1 MAIRVKVKGLKSLE
15 RRLKKNAS
23 LNDVKSVVSKHGSQ
37 MQQKMVQNADFH
49 GHYEWKK
56 GKGKKFVKPTG
67 ATRRSIHGEKIQ
79 GGFGYEAGPTT
90 HYSPY
95 LEFGTRFMEAQP
107 FVKPSFD
114 EQKGKFKKDLK
125 KLTK

>member
-1 MAIRVKVKGLKSLE
+1 MAISVKVKGLDKLE
-15 RRLKKNAS
+15 KRLKKNAS
-23 LNDVKSVVSKHGSQ
+23 LNDVKTVVSKHGTQ
-37 MQQKMVQNADFH
+37 MQQKMVQNADFR
-49 GHYEWKK
+49 GHYE
-56 GKGKKFVKPTG
+56 GKKFVKPTG

-95 LEFGTRFMEAQP
+95 LEFGTRFMESQP
-107 FVKPSFD
+107 FVKPAF
-114 EQKGKFKKDLK
+114 EAQKKDFKRDLK

>member
-1 MAIRVKVKGLKSLE
+1 MPISVKIKGLDKLE

-23 LNDVKSVVSKHGSQ
+23 LNEVKTVVKKHGAQ
-37 MQQKMVQNADFH
+37 MQDQMVVNAEF
-49 GHYEWKK
+49 KK
-56 GKGKKFVKPTG
+56 GYQTG
-67 ATRRSIHGEKIQ
+67 ATKRSIHGEKVQ

-107 FVKPSFD
+107 FVKPAFED
-114 EQKGKFKKDLK
+114 QKRKFKKDLN
-125 KLTK
+125 KLMK

>member
-1 MAIRVKVKGLKSLE
+1 MAISVKIKGLDKLE
-15 RRLKKNAS
+15 KRLKKNAS
-23 LNDVKSVVSKHGSQ
+23 LNDVKTVVSKHGTQ
-37 MQQKMVQNADFH
+37 MQQKMVQKADFH
-49 GHYEWKK
+49 GHYE
-56 GKGKKFVKPTG
+56 GKKFVKPTG

-79 GGFGYEAGPTT
+79 GGFGCEAGPTT

>member
-1 MAIRVKVKGLKSLE
+1 MAISVKIKGLDKLE
-15 RRLKKNAS
+15 KRLKKNVS
-23 LNDVKSVVSKHGSQ
+23 LNDVKTVVSKNGTQ

-49 GHYEWKK
+49 GHYE
-56 GKGKKFVKPTG
+56 GKKFVKPTG

-90 HYSPY
+90 RYSPY

-114 EQKGKFKKDLK
+114 EQKGKFKKNLK

>member
-1 MAIRVKVKGLKSLE
+1 MAISVKIKGLDKLE
-15 RRLKKNAS
+15 KRLKKNAS
-23 LNDVKSVVSKHGSQ
+23 LNDVKTVVSKHGTQ
-37 MQQKMVQNADFH
+37 MQQKMVQKADFH
-49 GHYEWKK
+49 GHYE
-56 GKGKKFVKPTG
+56 GKKFVKPTG

-95 LEFGTRFMEAQP
+95 LEFGTRFMESQP

>member
-1 MAIRVKVKGLKSLE
+1 MAISVKIKGLDKLE
-15 RRLKKNAS
+15 KRLKKNAS
-23 LNDVKSVVSKHGSQ
+23 LNDVKTVVSKHGTQ
-37 MQQKMVQNADFH
+37 MQQKMVQKADFH
-49 GHYEWKK
+49 GHYE
-56 GKGKKFVKPTG
+56 GKKFVKPTG

>member
-1 MAIRVKVKGLKSLE
+1 MAISVKIKGLDKLE
-15 RRLKKNAS
+15 KRLKKNAT
-23 LNDVKSVVSKHGSQ
+23 LNDVKTLVKKHGSQ
-37 MQQKMVQNADFH
+37 MQDKMVDNAEFT
-49 GHYEWKK
+49 K
-56 GKGKKFVKPTG
+56 GYQTG
-67 ATRRSIHGEKIQ
+67 TTKRSIHGEIVQ
-79 GGFGYEAGPTT
+79 SGFGYEAGPTT

>member
-1 MAIRVKVKGLKSLE
+1 MAISVKIKGLDKLE
-15 RRLKKNAS
+15 KRLKKNAS
-23 LNDVKSVVSKHGSQ
+23 LNDVKTVVSKHGTQ
-37 MQQKMVQNADFH
+37 MQQKMVQSADFH
-49 GHYEWKK
+49 GHYE
-56 GKGKKFVKPTG
+56 GKKFVKPTG

>member
-1 MAIRVKVKGLKSLE
+1 MAISVKVKGLKSLE

-23 LNDVKSVVSKHGSQ
+23 LSDVKSVVSKHGSQ

-49 GHYEWKK
+49 GHYE
-56 GKGKKFVKPTG
+56 GKKFVKPTG

>member
-1 MAIRVKVKGLKSLE
+1 MAISVKIKGLDKLE
-15 RRLKKNAS
+15 KRLKKNAS
-23 LNDVKSVVSKHGSQ
+23 LNDVKTVVSKHGSQ

-49 GHYEWKK
+49 GHYE
-56 GKGKKFVKPTG
+56 GKKFVKPTG

-95 LEFGTRFMEAQP
+95 LEFGTRFMESQP
-107 FVKPSFD
+107 FVKPAFD
-114 EQKGKFKKDLK
+114 EQKGKFKKELK

>member
-1 MAIRVKVKGLKSLE
+1 MAISVKVKGLKSLE

-23 LNDVKSVVSKHGSQ
+23 LSDVKSVVSKHGSQ

-49 GHYEWKK
+49 GHYE
-56 GKGKKFVKPTG
+56 GKKFVKPTG
-67 ATRRSIHGEKIQ
+67 ATRRSIHGEVVQ
-79 GGFGYEAGPTT
+79 SGFGYEAGPTT

-114 EQKGKFKKDLK
+114 EQKGKFKKELK